1 MLEPQPQSLLALAFI
16 FFLIT
21 NPIGNSPAILAL
33 IKDFPFERQKK
44 IVLRE
49 AFLALLMALFFQFS
63 GEAFLKTLHIQI
75 YAVTLAGGILLFTVS
90 LGMIF
95 SISSNPEV
103 KSLKEEP
110 FLVPIA
116 TPILSGPGLLATIMY
131 QSSISASNLTITFAI
146 LIAWVGVFIVLIFA
160 PYLQKL
166 LGKNG
171 LVALEQLMGMIL
183 SMMSMGMI
191 VSGVHSFINSLT

>member
-1 MLEPQPQSLLALAFI
+1 MDPTQSILNIAFL

-33 IKDFPFERQKK
+33 VKDFPFKRQRQ
-44 IVLRE
+44 IIFRE
-49 AFLALLMALFFQFS
+49 VMLALAVALFFQFS
-63 GEAFLKTLHIQI
+63 GDAFLKTLNIQI
-75 YAVTLAGGILLFTVS
+75 YAVTMAGGVLLFTVS
-90 LGMIF
+90 LSMIF
-95 SISSNPEV
+95 SLSSSQEV
-103 KSLKEEP
+103 KSLKDEP

-146 LIAWVGVFIVLIFA
+146 LIAWVGVLGILMVA

-171 LVALEQLMGMIL
+171 LIALEQLMGMML
-183 SMMSMGMI
+183 AMMSMGMI
-191 VSGVHSFINSLT
+191 VKGTHEFINLLTA